1 MTSSRP
7 YYLPKARLQSP
18 SRGGL
23 RASMGELGEGEGEG
37 LDAQAIGQRCSANPG

>member
-7 YYLPKARLQSP
+7 YYLPKARLRSP
-18 SRGGL
+18 SCGGV
-23 RASMGELGEGEGEG
+23 RASMGEPREGEG